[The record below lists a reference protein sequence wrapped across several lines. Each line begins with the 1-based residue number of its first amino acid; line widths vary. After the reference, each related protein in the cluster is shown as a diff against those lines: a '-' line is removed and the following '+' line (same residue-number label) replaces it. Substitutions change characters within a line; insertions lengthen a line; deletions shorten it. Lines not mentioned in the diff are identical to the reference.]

1 MYGYMYA
8 YAHNYLF
15 ILQTVEVLRA
25 HDYIIIQEIIEEF
38 TENGLANIEMSF
50 DVEQNTLQQDII
62 DVIIQEYMT
71 QFDHIAINVTGFQP
85 SRELHK

>member
-1 MYGYMYA
+1 MYEYIYA
-8 YAHNYLF
+8 YICVF
-15 ILQTVEVLRA
+15 ISQTVEVLRS

-62 DVIIQEYMT
+62 DVIIQEFMT
-71 QFDHIAINVTGFQP
+71 QFDHIAINITGFQP
-85 SRELHK
+85 SRELRK

>member
-1 MYGYMYA
+1 MYA
-8 YAHNYLF
+8 YAHNYVFLS
-15 ILQTVEVLRA
+15 QAVEVLRA

-50 DVEQNTLQQDII
+50 DVEQDTLQQNIV
-62 DVIIQEYMT
+62 DVIIQEFMT

-85 SRELHK
+85 SRELRK